1 MTHTVKT
8 GETLGRIAKANGIT
22 LDQLLDANPKFKA
35 NPNRV
40 RVGDVLNI
48 PDGGAAP
55 QRPRRRPRRSPT
67 RNPTRRPRRRPR
79 PRFRRSRSRAPAT
92 FSASSPSVTRRAGA
106 APASSRPAR
115 ATRAAPPTAPI
126 R

>member
-8 GETLGRIAKANGIT
+8 GETLGKIAKANGIT
-22 LDQLLDANPKFKA
+22 LAQLLDANPKFKA

-55 QRPRRRPRRSPT
+55 TAPT
-67 RNPTRRPRRRPR
+67 R
-79 PRFRRSRSRAPAT
+79 
-92 FSASSPSVTRRAGA
+92 
-106 APASSRPAR
+106 
-115 ATRAAPPTAPI
+115 
-126 R
+126 